1 MSYIIVLIMVVMI
14 SYYADKFMNHVKK
27 KSEIFLPKDNT
38 VNRQDNHN
46 ITQIDRDYFIKKYG
60 ENFFTDLYPEER
72 CFDDKYCKY
81 IIDKCTKILEENP
94 NDYEAIVER
103 SIVYSHQD
111 KPDYKLAYDELTKAI
126 NINPDNY
133 VAYAVRG
140 ESSYLLLEKYISME
154 DTERNMWRESEIL
167 IRNNAI
173 QDLSKAIELNPHE
186 VKCYYIRGTM
196 YYDYEQYEECVQDL
210 TKGKELDPNC
220 RQSERVW
227 CLKDS
232 VYRLRGESY
241 LHIGEYEKA
250 LYDFTK
256 ARELCNDGTDEI
268 LEMFIQRALEGIERN
283 LPISDNSK
291 LTAIN
296 LDENTVKQII
306 NMDSNT
312 YYNMTPQERLN
323 FLTKTIE
330 VTPENKDLYLLRA
343 SVYLNDCLRL
353 RDEIENFRKNFS
365 PENISNGLLHTEYLA
380 NIINVMKNYKNMVT
394 LVIEDALKSQKEDL
408 IRITEGL
415 KQECLYIDE
424 LLERV
429 EKLGNHI
436 GNVSAE
442 ALTNPADDTPT
453 TGRKIDI

>member
-1 MSYIIVLIMVVMI
+1 M
-14 SYYADKFMNHVKK
+14 K
-27 KSEIFLPKDNT
+27 
-38 VNRQDNHN
+38 
-46 ITQIDRDYFIKKYG
+46 
-60 ENFFTDLYPEER
+60 
-72 CFDDKYCKY
+72 
-81 IIDKCTKILEENP
+81 
-94 NDYEAIVER
+94 
-103 SIVYSHQD
+103 
-111 KPDYKLAYDELTKAI
+111 
-126 NINPDNY
+126 
-133 VAYAVRG
+133 
-140 ESSYLLLEKYISME
+140 
-154 DTERNMWRESEIL
+154 
-167 IRNNAI
+167 
-173 QDLSKAIELNPHE
+173 
-186 VKCYYIRGTM
+186 
-196 YYDYEQYEECVQDL
+196 
-210 TKGKELDPNC
+210 
-220 RQSERVW
+220 
-227 CLKDS
+227 
-232 VYRLRGESY
+232 
-241 LHIGEYEKA
+241 KA